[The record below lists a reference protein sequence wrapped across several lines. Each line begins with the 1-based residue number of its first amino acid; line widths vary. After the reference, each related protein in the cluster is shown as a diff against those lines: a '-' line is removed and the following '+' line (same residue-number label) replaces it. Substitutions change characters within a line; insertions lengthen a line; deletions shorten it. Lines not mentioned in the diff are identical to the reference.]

1 MTTKEGPPETDK
13 EHPTSDNRSAAEITE
28 STVAALAQLVALR
41 REQARQVKQPQTLE
55 DIMCEML
62 RPIMSKWLDD
72 TGPKLVESLVR
83 PELRRVL
90 RKD

>member
-1 MTTKEGPPETDK
+1 MTKEAPPGDGK
-13 EHPTSDNRSAAEITE
+13 DSTSDNRSPAE
-28 STVAALAQLVALR
+28 STMAAIAQLVALR
-41 REQARQVKQPQTLE
+41 REQARRVKQPQTLE
-55 DIMCEML
+55 AIMCEAL

-90 RKD
+90 RQD